1 MRVTRS
7 ISFQRGDCAPRRS
20 ALCVV
25 ATAALAAVLTLP
37 QFAAAYPDRAIRI
50 VVPFAPS
57 GPAEVVARMVGQ
69 KLTET
74 WGQQVLVENR
84 PGGNTAIGSEVV
96 ARAAA
101 DGYSLLLVTTSHTVN
116 PSLMRNYPLDVLR
129 DFSPVILMIAAPNIL
144 VTHPSLPVR
153 TVGDLIALAKAR
165 PGELNFASGSVGGST
180 HLAAELLGISAGV
193 RMTHIPYKGAG
204 PASIALIS
212 GEIPWMFGT
221 IVPTLSQVQSGR
233 LRLVAVTGAK
243 RSPLAPETP
252 TVAETLPGFEA
263 TSWQGI
269 AAPTGTPRQVIEKL
283 HAVIARS
290 LRTPEVREQLLRQG
304 AEPVGGTPDE
314 FAAYL
319 RKETGKWARV
329 VKTAGIK
336 PD

>member
-1 MRVTRS
+1 MPARTPRS
-7 ISFQRGDCAPRRS
+7 LPYRAHARG
-20 ALCVV
+20 LV
-25 ATAALAAVLTLP
+25 ASGALATLLALP
-37 QFAAAYPDRAIRI
+37 HFAAAYPDRAIRI

-57 GPAEVVARMVGQ
+57 GPAEVVARLVGQ

-74 WGQQVLVENR
+74 WGQQVLVDSR

-116 PSLMRNYPLDVLR
+116 PSLMKSFPVDVLR
-129 DFSPVILMIAAPNIL
+129 DFSPVVLMIAAPNIL

-153 TVGDLIALAKAR
+153 SVGDLIALAKAR
-165 PGELNFASGSVGGST
+165 PGELNYGSGSIGGST
-180 HLAAELLGISAGV
+180 HLAAELLGITAGV

-221 IVPTLSQVQSGR
+221 IVPTLSHVQTGR
-233 LRLVAVTGAK
+233 LRLIAVTSAK
-243 RSPLAPETP
+243 RSPVVPDTP
-252 TVAETLPGFEA
+252 TVAETLPGFAA

-269 AAPTGTPRQVIEKL
+269 AAPAGTPRQVIEKL
-283 HAVIARS
+283 QVVIARA
-290 LRTPEVREQLLRQG
+290 LRTPEVREHLLRQG

-319 RKETGKWARV
+319 RKETDKWARV
-329 VKTAGIK
+329 VRTAGIK

>member
-1 MRVTRS
+1 MPARTPRS
-7 ISFQRGDCAPRRS
+7 LPYRAHARG
-20 ALCVV
+20 LV
-25 ATAALAAVLTLP
+25 ASGALATLLALP
-37 QFAAAYPDRAIRI
+37 HFAAAYPDRAIRI

-57 GPAEVVARMVGQ
+57 GPAEVVARLVGQ

-74 WGQQVLVENR
+74 WGQQVLVDSR

-116 PSLMRNYPLDVLR
+116 PSLMKSFPVDVLR
-129 DFSPVILMIAAPNIL
+129 DFSPVVLMIAAPNIL

-153 TVGDLIALAKAR
+153 SVGDLIALAKAR
-165 PGELNFASGSVGGST
+165 PGELNYGSGSIGGST
-180 HLAAELLGISAGV
+180 HLAAELLGITAGV

-221 IVPTLSQVQSGR
+221 IVPTLSHVQTGR
-233 LRLVAVTGAK
+233 LRLIAVTSAK
-243 RSPLAPETP
+243 RSPVVPDTP

-269 AAPTGTPRQVIEKL
+269 AAPAGTPRQVIEKFQV
-283 HAVIARS
+283 VIARA
-290 LRTPEVREQLLRQG
+290 LRTPEVREHMLRQG

-319 RKETGKWARV
+319 RKETDKWARV
-329 VKTAGIK
+329 VRTAGIK

>member
-1 MRVTRS
+1 M
-7 ISFQRGDCAPRRS
+7 
-20 ALCVV
+20 
-25 ATAALAAVLTLP
+25 
-37 QFAAAYPDRAIRI
+37 
-50 VVPFAPS
+50 
-57 GPAEVVARMVGQ
+57 
-69 KLTET
+69 
-74 WGQQVLVENR
+74 
-84 PGGNTAIGSEVV
+84 V

-116 PSLMRNYPLDVLR
+116 PSLMKSFPVDVLR
-129 DFSPVILMIAAPNIL
+129 DFSPVVLMIAAPNIL

-153 TVGDLIALAKAR
+153 SVGDLIALAKAR
-165 PGELNFASGSVGGST
+165 PGELNYGSGSIGGST
-180 HLAAELLGISAGV
+180 HLAAELLGITAGV

-221 IVPTLSQVQSGR
+221 IVPTLSHVQTGR
-233 LRLVAVTGAK
+233 LRLIAVTSAK
-243 RSPLAPETP
+243 RSPVVPDTP

-269 AAPTGTPRQVIEKL
+269 AAPAGTPRQVIEKL
-283 HAVIARS
+283 QVVIARA
-290 LRTPEVREQLLRQG
+290 LRTPEVREHLLRQG

-319 RKETGKWARV
+319 RKETDKWARV
-329 VKTAGIK
+329 VRTAGIK